1 MNTLRFNRRQISGLF
16 WDVMDEHSPPSFDLP
31 HAEHFDRLRTSADYN
46 TGSLNEWDM
55 VDLIT
60 IASYFRPKVIAE
72 VGTFIGRSTYA
83 LAVGAGDMAQIYT
96 CDASNDIPLPD
107 MPEKAAKVLRFPR
120 TTSTE
125 MFRILQSNENLAG
138 KVDLFFIDGRLTEA
152 DLILIN
158 QLSHERTV
166 LVLDDFE
173 GIEKGV
179 DNAMLLGNQN
189 HLLIYPRTEGKT
201 ALLVPIQLLQLTAQ

>member
-16 WDVMDEHSPPSFDLP
+16 WDVMDTQSLP
-31 HAEHFDRLRTSADYN
+31 QYDIPDADHFDRLRTSADYN

-60 IASYFRPKVIAE
+60 IASYFKPRILAE

-83 LAVGAGDMAQIYT
+83 LAVGSGSDALIYT

-107 MPEKAAKVLRFPR
+107 MPPDAAKVIRNPR
-120 TTSTE
+120 SSSVE
-125 MFRILQSNENLAG
+125 MFNRMLADG
-138 KVDLFFIDGRLTEA
+138 YANRVDLFFIDGRLTEA
-152 DLILIN
+152 DLILMN
-158 QLSHERTV
+158 QLSHDRTV

-201 ALLVPIQLLQLTAQ
+201 ALLVPVKLLQLTAQ

>member
-31 HAEHFDRLRTSADYN
+31 PPEHFDQLRQSADYN
-46 TGSLNEWDM
+46 TGSLTRDDM
-55 VDLIT
+55 ADLIS
-60 IASYFRPKVIAE
+60 IASYFKPKILAE

-96 CDASNDIPLPD
+96 CDASNDIPLPELPTD
-107 MPEKAAKVLRFPR
+107 SATVLRNPR
-120 TTSTE
+120 LSSVE
-125 MFRILQSNENLAG
+125 MFNRMLADG
-138 KVDLFFIDGRLTEA
+138 MAKQVDLFFIDGRLTEA

-179 DNAMLLGNQN
+179 DNAMLLGNQS

-201 ALLVPIQLLQLTAQ
+201 ALLVPVKLLQLTAQ

>member
-16 WDVMDEHSPPSFDLP
+16 WKCLTGTNDIPLPPDS
-31 HAEHFDRLRTSADYN
+31 HFDRLRTSADYN
-46 TGSLNEWDM
+46 TGSLTRDDM
-55 VDLIT
+55 ADLIS
-60 IASYFRPKVIAE
+60 IASYFKPKILAE

-83 LAVGAGDMAQIYT
+83 LAVGSGSDGLIYT

-107 MPEKAAKVLRFPR
+107 MPPDAAKVIRNPR
-120 TTSTE
+120 LSSVE
-125 MFRILQSNENLAG
+125 MFNRMLADG
-138 KVDLFFIDGRLTEA
+138 YAKQVDLFFIDGRLTEA

-201 ALLVPIQLLQLTAQ
+201 ALLIPVALLQLTAQ

>member
-16 WDVMDEHSPPSFDLP
+16 WKCLTGTNDIPLPPDS
-31 HAEHFDRLRTSADYN
+31 HFDPLRQSADYN
-46 TGSLNEWDM
+46 TGSLTRDDM
-55 VDLIT
+55 VDLIS
-60 IASYFRPKVIAE
+60 IASYFKPKILAE

-83 LAVGAGDMAQIYT
+83 LAIGSGSDGLIYT
-96 CDASNDIPLPD
+96 CDASNDIPLPEL
-107 MPEKAAKVLRFPR
+107 PTRSATVIRNPR
-120 TTSTE
+120 ASSVE
-125 MFRILQSNENLAG
+125 MFNRMLADG
-138 KVDLFFIDGRLTEA
+138 MAKQVDLFFIDGRLTEA

-179 DNAMLLGNQN
+179 DNAMLLGNQS

-201 ALLVPIQLLQLTAQ
+201 ALLIPVALLQLTAQ